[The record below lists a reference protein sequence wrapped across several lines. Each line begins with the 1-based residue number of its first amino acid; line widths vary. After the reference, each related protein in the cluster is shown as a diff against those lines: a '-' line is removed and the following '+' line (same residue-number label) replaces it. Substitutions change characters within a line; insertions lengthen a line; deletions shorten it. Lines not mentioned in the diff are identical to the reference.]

1 MSTNSQHRK
10 TRSVHEPAFGQSENF
25 AGRNRKRPLTGAALI
40 VLCTLALASAAV
52 VPHIRQ
58 WMADRALIRAIN
70 QRDTDGV
77 LAAIGDGA
85 NVNEVVPGPLRK
97 PTPAVYYH
105 NALRGALHGNRQPRA
120 TPLMLAVI
128 AGNAQNVR
136 LLLQHGAQVNATD
149 EYGFTALFM
158 AISERRPDLTQMLLK
173 AGSDPNSAN
182 QMGMPPLSW
191 ALMMSD
197 DGSAKE
203 LVERGADVNKPDPD
217 GRPPIYLATLENS
230 VPMTRLLLDSGV
242 TPDAPFHGFTSLHL
256 AVMQRNRQI
265 ARLLLLAGAQPVD
278 NAVLYHLVDQHTVSR
293 RHV

>member
-1 MSTNSQHRK
+1 MSKNSQNDRV
-10 TRSVHEPAFGQSENF
+10 RSSSQPEPNGF
-25 AGRNRKRPLTGAALI
+25 ARQPKNRHLTGITLV
-40 VLCTLALASAAV
+40 VLCTVALASAAV
-52 VPHIRQ
+52 VPHLRQ
-58 WMADRALIRAIN
+58 WMADRALIHSI
-70 QRDTDGV
+70 QHRDTDGV
-77 LAAIGDGA
+77 IAAINNGA
-85 NVNEVVPGPLRK
+85 NVNEVVTGPLRK

-105 NALRGALHGNRQPRA
+105 NALRGALHGNRPPHA

-128 AGNAQNVR
+128 AGNLQNVR
-136 LLLQHGAQVNATD
+136 LLLQHGAQVNASD

-158 AISERRPDLTQMLLK
+158 AISDRRPDITKVLLQ
-173 AGSDPNSAN
+173 AGSDPNSPN

-197 DGSAKE
+197 DGSARE

-242 TPDAPFHGFTSLHL
+242 APDAPFHGFTSLHL
-256 AVMQRNRQI
+256 AVMQRNPQI

-278 NAVLYHLVDQHTVSR
+278 NAVLYHLVDQHTVSK